1 MVYFSPIIMFLGN
14 WPFEHWH
21 WLFAARPI
29 RKPRCRR
36 RRKSELREPCF
47 DRRNVV
53 KDRSKPTEQDQSLR
67 NRSRIALNSHHTCE
81 LDPGR
86 RWPSRETGI
95 TEGFHDH
102 ESGSVEDCQNR
113 AEHDF
118 TGVPTR
124 GRRFEYSARA
134 ARVSARQL
142 PATG

>member
-1 MVYFSPIIMFLGN
+1 MVYFSPIIIFLGN
-14 WPFEHWH
+14 WPFEALALAVRSSAHPQTQV
-21 WLFAARPI
+21 LPASEIRNAR
-29 RKPRCRR
+29 RG
-36 RRKSELREPCF
+36 F

-113 AEHDF
+113 AGNLEALKEHGLF
-118 TGVPTR
+118 
-124 GRRFEYSARA
+124 
-134 ARVSARQL
+134 
-142 PATG
+142 